1 MVKFKKPESPLNYS
15 FCNQKVTV
23 YRAAL
28 KEDGFECKKVVYENA
43 FLDFKKVVSVNKTG
57 GNEVN
62 SLLQKVYDICCN
74 LSSIDADL
82 KPKDKVLLGLGEDIL
97 TREEWAKFIPSN
109 RAGLV
114 VIETVDPK
122 YYRGNICHVEAS
134 G

>member
-57 GNEVN
+57 GKEVN
-62 SLLQKVYDICCN
+62 SFLLIIKGN
-74 LSSIDADL
+74 ADL

>member
-15 FCNQKVTV
+15 FCNQTVTV

-28 KEDGFECKKVVYENA
+28 KEDGFECRKAVYENA

-57 GNEVN
+57 SKEVN
-62 SLLQKVYDICCN
+62 SFLLIIKGN
-74 LSSIDADL
+74 TDL

-97 TREEWAKFIPSN
+97 TREEWAKFTPSI